1 MEVMADQVGFPSNDH
16 GFKVVQV
23 AEHVT
28 AAIQSGRLVP
38 GQRLVEA
45 DFTRDL
51 GISRSLLREV
61 FRMLHARGVIE
72 IVPNRGALV
81 RRLSL
86 REAEDLFQVRM
97 ELEALA
103 ARLAAGNCRAPDV
116 RAQFES
122 QTAEILLD
130 HARLSTSE
138 YLSENQRFHEAIF
151 ETAGN
156 LELRKLNQPLQLSLM
171 MAQIGTLLSPD
182 VMSASISEHRSI
194 ASAILAGDVM
204 QADTAARA
212 HLSRARELVR
222 SMPENVFRRE

>member
-1 MEVMADQVGFPSNDH
+1 MADQVGSPSNDH
-16 GFKVVQV
+16 GFKVAQV
-23 AEHVT
+23 AEQVT
-28 AAIQSGRLVP
+28 EAIHSGRLVP

-45 DFTRDL
+45 DITRDL

-103 ARLAAGNCRAPDV
+103 GRLAAGNCREPGV

-122 QTAEILLD
+122 QTAEIHLD
-130 HARLSTSE
+130 HPRLSTSG
-138 YLSENQRFHEAIF
+138 YLSENQRFHDAIF
-151 ETAGN
+151 RAAGN
-156 LELRKLNQPLQLSLM
+156 LELRKLNQQLQLSLM
-171 MAQIGTLLSPD
+171 MAQIGAMLTPD
-182 VMSASISEHRSI
+182 VLSASIAEHRSI
-194 ASAILAGDVM
+194 ATAILAGDAV
-204 QADTAARA
+204 QADTATRA
-212 HLSRARELVR
+212 HLTRARALVR
-222 SMPENVFRRE
+222 SMPETVFRRE